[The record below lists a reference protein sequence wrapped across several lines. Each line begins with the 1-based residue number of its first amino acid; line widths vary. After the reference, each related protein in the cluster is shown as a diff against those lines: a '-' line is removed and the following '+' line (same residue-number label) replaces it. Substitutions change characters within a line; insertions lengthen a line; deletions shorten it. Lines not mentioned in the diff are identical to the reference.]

1 MANKKRRVVSRKFY
15 NQRTLHKER
24 EYGFYWYS
32 WLWKIIRPVLIFAI
46 SAIITVGI
54 FVNGWFVVYDNFL
67 KPMDPDD
74 TATVPFVIEKG
85 NTVTRIAKN
94 LSEQGLLRNQ
104 GIFKYLVMFRGVTSD
119 IQYGTYQISPSM
131 NVSEIV
137 DIISS
142 GASSETRVIRIIPG
156 WTVEDIAQ
164 YLVSVQAITDVDE
177 FYRLCNSVDYFGA
190 NSHQVAQAIAAGTTT
205 NRKYLLEGYLAPD
218 TYQVFSNASAES
230 LLRTLLGQTEIVM
243 DRLYASVES
252 GEYDEE
258 ELPVS
263 LTQDEIIILASMIE
277 KEAVTAEDRGRV
289 SAVFYN
295 RLAAGMRLE
304 SDPTV
309 KYMTGSTDFILSSGE
324 MSMVTPYNTYVI
336 PGLPIGPICNPSPA
350 ALEAALHPNK
360 NYIDENYLYFCS
372 TDPRKGVLHFSKT
385 LEEHNAA
392 VAQYWPLWE
401 AYDAEQ
407 RAAREA
413 TAQDN
418 AQEGNAES

>member
-104 GIFKYLVMFRGVTSD
+104 GIFKYLGMFRGVTSD

-142 GASSETRVIRIIPG
+142 GSSSETRVIRIIPG

-418 AQEGNAES
+418 AQEGNAAS

>member
-1 MANKKRRVVSRKFY
+1 MAVKKRRVVSRKFY
-15 NQRTLHKER
+15 NQKTLHKER

-46 SAIITVGI
+46 SAIITLGI
-54 FVNGWFVVYDNFL
+54 FINGWYIVYDNFL
-67 KPMDPDD
+67 KPMDPDNK
-74 TATVPFVIEKG
+74 ATVPFVIEKG
-85 NTVTRIAKN
+85 NTVTKIARN

-131 NVSEIV
+131 SVSEIV

-142 GASSETRVIRIIPG
+142 GTSSVERTIRIIPG

-164 YLVSVQAITDVDE
+164 YFLSIGALTDVDE
-177 FYRLCNSVDYFGA
+177 FYRLCNSVDYFAA
-190 NSHQVAQAIAAGTTT
+190 NSHQVAQAIASGTTSS
-205 NRKYLLEGYLAPD
+205 RKYLLEGYLAPD
-218 TYQVFSNASAES
+218 TYRVFANASAES

-243 DRLYASVES
+243 DELYASIEAGS
-252 GEYDEE
+252 DSEE

-263 LTQDEIIILASMIE
+263 LTQDQIIILASMIE
-277 KEAVTAEDRGRV
+277 KEAVTDEDRGKV

-295 RLAAGMRLE
+295 RLAAGMKLE

-309 KYMTGSTDFILSSGE
+309 KYMTGSTSFILSSKE
-324 MSMVTPYNTYVI
+324 MSLATPYNTYIVT
-336 PGLPIGPICNPSPA
+336 GLPAGPICNPSPA

-360 NYIDENYLYFCS
+360 SYIEQQYLYFCS
-372 TDPRKGVLHFSKT
+372 TDPKTGKLQFSQT

-392 VAQYWPLWE
+392 VATYWPLWE

-413 TAQDN
+413 AKEA
-418 AQEGNAES
+418 AQEGNAAS

>member
-142 GASSETRVIRIIPG
+142 GSSSETRVIRIIPG

-418 AQEGNAES
+418 AQEGNAAS